1 MGKEFLEIF
10 EKWADSYDDSL
21 TNNKEYEAVF
31 HKYDYILNMV
41 ADRSAGHV
49 VEFGPGTG
57 NLTVKLIEKG
67 LTVTAIE
74 PSPAMRKLAL
84 EKISGKATIIDG
96 DFLHFKLDHQPDTF
110 VSTYAF
116 HHLTDQEKEEAI
128 KQYSNLLPLGG
139 KIVFADTLY
148 VTKDAYYEAIKNA
161 KEKGQLHLAEDLQ
174 REYYTTIPIL
184 TDILKKNGF
193 STHFE
198 KMNDFVWLLEGEKI
212 SERGK

>member
-10 EKWADSYDDSL
+10 EQWADSYDDSL

-31 HKYDYILNMV
+31 HKYDYILKMV
-41 ADRSAGHV
+41 AERATGHV

-84 EKISGKATIIDG
+84 DKINTKATIIDG
-96 DFLHFKLDHQPDTF
+96 DFLHFKLDHQPDTI

-116 HHLTDQEKEEAI
+116 HHLTDQEKEEAV

-139 KIVFADTLY
+139 KIVFADTMY
-148 VTKDAYYEAIKNA
+148 VTKDAYDEAIKNA
-161 KEKGQLHLAEDLQ
+161 KEKEQHRLAEDLQ

-184 TDILKKNGF
+184 TEILEKNGF
-193 STHFE
+193 STYFE
-198 KMNDFVWLLEGEKI
+198 KMNDFVWMMEGEKI